1 MYPEDVE
8 DFDLDLTDQELI
20 EMDGKIDQPEE
31 APEGGLVL
39 QVLDHR
45 GAVEDIIIGL
55 ANIRMYIEKLSLQ
68 E

>member
-1 MYPEDVE
+1 MEPEYE
-8 DFDLDLTDQELI
+8 DFNDVDFTDQELI
-20 EMDGKIDQPEE
+20 EMDGQTDVPEE
-31 APEGGLVL
+31 SPEGGLVL

-55 ANIRMYIEKLSLQ
+55 ENIRTYISKLETQ